1 MPTTHTTAW
10 ATVTTALWFSRSWG
24 VFECAMHISNQSK
37 VTIDPPKSLNKTTFP
52 HNNPICAAHHITVHQ
67 NKGRL
72 PKWKNRQTQK
82 SHQPNN
88 VSVVRHHIASN
99 RSTNPCRAARLMTA
113 TLLGHVDI
121 LSCCMKT
128 SICVMVFDIDTLRK
142 SIDSTS
148 YSDVYIPIFKPNPY
162 TWANLP
168 ASEWINAVDWCR
180 LYSRQYTYMGA
191 FCIVSCL
198 DYA

>member
-1 MPTTHTTAW
+1 MI
-10 ATVTTALWFSRSWG
+10 FSLLGCVW
-24 VFECAMHISNQSK
+24 VCHAHLQS
-37 VTIDPPKSLNKTTFP
+37 VQS
-52 HNNPICAAHHITVHQ
+52 HNWSSQIPQQNNLPSQQPYMRCTSHHCTP

-142 SIDSTS
+142 SIDSTW

-180 LYSRQYTYMGA
+180 LYSRQFTYMGA